1 MTRTI
6 NDLNTTD
13 TLAGDDKLVI
23 WKDQAGATRA
33 ITAADAADY
42 FSLSG
47 GPYQPQDEL
56 LTAIAALGPSTA
68 NGDFIQATGQ
78 DAVRVRK
85 LTVATYAALTAI
97 AAAFR
102 FDDMLVYVASR
113 ATDGD
118 GGEGWWRFDAAS
130 SATADAGTILAPDV
144 GSGRWLR
151 VDTQFY
157 KPEWFGAIGNGSTN
171 DTVAL
176 QACATVVRLAG
187 GGVIQLTAAKNYR
200 IVESILIGSKTTI
213 EAYGATISAAQA
225 TWVGLAVNLNCYLLR
240 NYNFT
245 ASVLTDESI
254 EILGLKTD
262 FGDVIIAGGGAHAI
276 AMRFVKRVVV
286 RDCEMFNGE
295 NATAF
300 LACQDTVTDSCF
312 SYDMGNCHFDH
323 WDGSGNCMVTNCT
336 ARNAA
341 GKTGAQGIQFTGTG
355 TLVSNT
361 SVDCVVTG
369 CLVSGIRT
377 TPAFAS
383 GIITNANDG
392 GSATFRFRSIGNIIE
407 DCDLGLVYS
416 GDGGQHLSL
425 GDTIREVDGQPILIQ
440 LANSDDPDH
449 SRILDC
455 HLIDCEA
462 TGTDYL
468 IDVVGSYNQI
478 RGLTVT
484 NTGSVGYDYI
494 LRIQSGTNN
503 LIDITAAPSG
513 TVGRIT
519 DSGTSTRVI
528 DQLQRYQEVTWTP
541 FILFGGLNVG
551 VTYSEQVGTYVRVG
565 RLVFFQGRLNLTSK
579 GSSAGQFQ
587 LPTPLEP
594 GNYATSGNIIITYIA
609 NAASLG
615 DSQIMGPIL
624 NTQQF
629 ATMTEMG
636 ATGVV
641 ALDNT
646 NIANNTII
654 AFSGWMEVA
663 AT

>member
-1 MTRTI
+1 MGTI
-6 NDLNTTD
+6 NELNTTD

-33 ITAADAADY
+33 ITAEDAATY
-42 FSLSG
+42 FSIAG
-47 GPYQPQDEL
+47 GPYQPEDEL

-68 NGDFIQATGQ
+68 AGDFIEVTAQ

-85 LTVATYAALTAI
+85 LSVATYAALTLI
-97 AAAFR
+97 PAAFR

-113 ATDGD
+113 AADGD
-118 GGEGWWRFDAAS
+118 GAEGYWRFDAAS
-130 SATADAGTILAPDV
+130 SATANAGTILAPDA
-144 GSGRWLR
+144 GTGRWIRIDL
-151 VDTQFY
+151 QFY
-157 KPEWFGAIGNGSTN
+157 KPEWFGAIGNGTTN

-176 QACATVVRLAG
+176 QACATAVRLAG
-187 GGVIQLTAAKNYR
+187 GGVIQLTATKNYR

-225 TWVGLAVNLNCYLLR
+225 TWVGTAANVNCYLLR

-254 EILGLKTD
+254 EVLGLKTD
-262 FGDVIIAGGGAHAI
+262 FGDVVILGGGAHAI
-276 AMRFVKRVVV
+276 AMRFVKRVIV
-286 RDCEMFNGE
+286 RDCEMFRGE

-312 SYDMGNCHFDH
+312 SYDMANCHFDH

-341 GKTGAQGIQFTGTG
+341 GVSGSQGIQFTGTG

-361 SVDCVVTG
+361 SADCAVIG
-369 CLVSGIRT
+369 CSVYGIRAS
-377 TPAFAS
+377 PAFAS

-392 GSATFRFRSIGNIIE
+392 GSATFRFRSIGNLIE

-416 GDGGQHLSL
+416 GEGGQHLSL

-440 LANSDDPDH
+440 LANSDDTDY

-462 TGTDYL
+462 LGTDYL
-468 IDVVGSYNQI
+468 IDVAGSYNQI

-519 DSGTSTRVI
+519 NSGTSTRVI
-528 DQLQRYQEVTWTP
+528 DQFQRYLETTWTP
-541 FILFGGLNVG
+541 FIMFGGANVG
-551 VTYSEQVGTYVRVG
+551 VTYSEQVGTLVRVG

-579 GSSAGQFQ
+579 GSSSGQFQ
-587 LPTPLEP
+587 LPAPLTP
-594 GNYATSGNIIITYIA
+594 GNFATSGNIIITYIA
-609 NAASLG
+609 NASGLG

-624 NTQQF
+624 GTQQF

-641 ALDNT
+641 ALDDT

-654 AFSGWMEVA
+654 SFSGWMEVP

>member
-1 MTRTI
+1 MTKI

-13 TLAGDDKLVI
+13 TLSGGDLLVV
-23 WKDQAGATRA
+23 WNGSTRA
-33 ITAADAADY
+33 ISAADAATY
-42 FSLSG
+42 FSLAG
-47 GPYQPQDEL
+47 GPYQLEDEL
-56 LTAIAALGPSTA
+56 LTSIAALGPSTA
-68 NGDFIQATGQ
+68 AGDFIELSAQ
-78 DAVRVRK
+78 DTVRVRK
-85 LTVATYAALTAI
+85 LSVATYAALTAV

-118 GGEGWWRFDAAS
+118 GAEGYWRFDAAS
-130 SATADAGTILAPDV
+130 SATANAGTVLAPDI
-144 GSGRWLR
+144 GTGRWIR
-151 VDTQFY
+151 VDLQFY

-176 QACATVVRLAG
+176 QACATAVRLAG
-187 GGVIQLTAAKNYR
+187 GGVIQLTATKNYR

-213 EAYGATISAAQA
+213 MGYGATISAAQA

-254 EILGLKTD
+254 EVLGLKTD
-262 FGDVIIAGGGAHAI
+262 FGDVIIVGGGAHAI
-276 AMRFVKRVVV
+276 AMRFVKRVIV
-286 RDCEMFNGE
+286 RDCEMFRGE

-312 SYDMGNCHFDH
+312 SYDMANCHFDH

-341 GKTGAQGIQFTGTG
+341 GVSGSQGIQFTGTG
-355 TLVSNT
+355 TSASNT
-361 SVDCVVTG
+361 SVDCIVTG
-369 CLVSGIRT
+369 CLVSGIRA

-407 DCDLGLVYS
+407 NCDLGLVYS
-416 GDGGQHLSL
+416 GEGGQHLSL

-440 LANSDDPDH
+440 LANSDDTDY

-462 TGTDYL
+462 LGTDYL

-494 LRIQSGTNN
+494 VRIQSGTNN

-519 DSGTSTRVI
+519 NSSTSTRVI
-528 DQLQRYQEVTWTP
+528 DQFQRYAEGTWTP
-541 FILFGGLNVG
+541 FILFGGANVG
-551 VTYSEQVGTYVRVG
+551 VTYSEQVGTLVRVG

-579 GSSAGQFQ
+579 GSSSGQFQ
-587 LPTPLEP
+587 LPAPLTP
-594 GNYATSGNIIITYIA
+594 GNFATSGNIIITYIA
-609 NAASLG
+609 NASGLG
-615 DSQIMGPIL
+615 DSQIMGAML
-624 NTQQF
+624 GTQQF

-641 ALDNT
+641 ALDDT

-654 AFSGWMEVA
+654 SFSGWMEVP